1 MQLLADVE
9 KTVREKYKDGNQH
22 RLNHIIGVVK
32 MAGLLATKYG
42 VDKDK
47 AMIAAWMHDYSKYDD
62 FSDADKYLTA
72 EDILECQKYP
82 FLFHAYLS
90 AEHYKRLG
98 GADNE
103 IYLAIRNH
111 VFGRPG
117 MTRLEEIVMISDYT
131 EENREYP
138 TCIKC
143 REILLGGD
151 LYGAIV
157 YSLEKTMEHVRTQNE
172 EPHPRQMM
180 VYNEYKRRL
189 EK

>member
-32 MAGLLATKYG
+32 MAGLLAERYG
-42 VDKDK
+42 VDKKK

-62 FSDADKYLTA
+62 FSDADKYLSQ
-72 EDILECQKYP
+72 EDILECKNYP

-98 GADNE
+98 GADEE

-111 VFGRPG
+111 VFGRVG
-117 MTRLEEIVMISDYT
+117 MTKLEEIVMISDYT

-138 TCIKC
+138 TCIEC
-143 REILLGGD
+143 RKILLEGN
-151 LYGAIV
+151 LYEAIV
-157 YSLEKTMEHVRTQNE
+157 YSLEKTMEHVRAQNE
-172 EPHPRQMM
+172 VPHPNQVL
-180 VYNEYKRRL
+180 VYKDYKRRL